1 MQEISGRASRSRV
14 DSGALSR
21 ARPCQKGSCVATGF
35 GRHRVLSGARG
46 RGVPPTL
53 SPRRPTALKA
63 EPYEC
68 GMEPGG
74 HPWAIVRLRF
84 AAIAMIFV
92 LFDAE
97 SALLF
102 SVAGALKGSWLAAAE
117 IGAFAL
123 MLALGLAYAWKK
135 GALEW
140 RS

>member
-1 MQEISGRASRSRV
+1 MQASGSAGV
-14 DSGALSR
+14 LFVLGAVL
-21 ARPCQKGSCVATGF
+21 AAAGF
-35 GRHRVLSGARG
+35 I
-46 RGVPPTL
+46 GVVFLANAAL
-53 SPRRPTALKA
+53 SPRKPTPLKV

-74 HPWAIVRLRF
+74 QPWAIVRLRF

-102 SVAGALKGSWLAAAE
+102 SVASALRGSWVAAIE
-117 IGAFAL
+117 IGAFTL
-123 MLALGLAYAWKK
+123 FLAFGLFYAWKK

>member
-1 MQEISGRASRSRV
+1 MQASTSSAV
-14 DSGALSR
+14 LFVMGAAL
-21 ARPCQKGSCVATGF
+21 AAAGF
-35 GRHRVLSGARG
+35 I
-46 RGVPPTL
+46 GVVFLANLAL

-102 SVAGALKGSWLAAAE
+102 SVAAALKGSWLAAAE

-140 RS
+140 D